1 MSTIAKV
8 LVVVILILSVAFAA
22 LTGQLFAKREKLR
35 KEYEDLQ
42 TDATSKITASE
53 NARKELQGAK
63 DKLDDELNK
72 TKNDVTQLKTDNEHL
87 KKGVEEKTEQI
98 TKLDAQITNFNT
110 TIGQLNSNMKAK
122 DDRLAGLE
130 KDLGETR
137 DKLRTAEQTAR
148 EKEIEAQ
155 KLAQQAKE
163 SGDRLKEV
171 EVALKDAK
179 QKIEILTTKGGQY
192 EESTQLVQSPVDAKV
207 IKVDRSANL
216 VVINRGREQ
225 GVEVG
230 YIFTV
235 FRGDAYLGDLRIES
249 VAANVAA
256 GAPVS
261 GTSVGTMREG
271 DNASTRIR

>member
-1 MSTIAKV
+1 VSTIAKV
-8 LVVVILILSVAFAA
+8 LVVVILILSVVFAA

-35 KEYEDLQ
+35 DEYAKLKDE
-42 TDATSKITASE
+42 ATSQIAGLEDAK
-53 NARKELQGAK
+53 KELQGKNEALE
-63 DKLDDELNK
+63 DDIGKLK
-72 TKNDVTQLKTDNEHL
+72 TDVAQLKTDNEHL
-87 KKGVEEKTEQI
+87 KKNVQEKTDQI

-110 TIGQLNSNMKAK
+110 TISQLNSNLKAK
-122 DDRLAGLE
+122 DERLAAIE
-130 KDLGETR
+130 KDLSETR
-137 DKLRTAEQTAR
+137 EKLRQAEQLAR
-148 EKEIEAQ
+148 EKELEAK

-163 SGDRLKEV
+163 ATDRVKEL
-171 EVALKDAK
+171 EVAIKDAK

-192 EESTQLVQSPVDAKV
+192 EESTQIVQAPVDAKV
-207 IKVDRSANL
+207 IKVDRGANL
-216 VVINRGREQ
+216 VVINRGRDQ

-235 FRGDAYLGDLRIES
+235 YRGDTYLGDLRIES

-256 GAPVS
+256 GAPVA